1 MSNRSHAT
9 QERILAAAE
18 TLILGRGFSSTG
30 IDEIVDAAAITKSG
44 FFYHYSD
51 KNEMA
56 RALVKRYLE
65 KDNQVFTDLFA
76 RADSL
81 SEDPLQK
88 LLIFLHL
95 FAETMAKMEMTHPGC
110 LVVTFTY
117 ERYQADEQVAD
128 MVRQGVLHW
137 RELIADRLETI
148 AQVYPPRLAVDL
160 EELADMFTTVVE
172 GGILLTRVFDHNKHL
187 GKQVLLYRNFLR
199 MIFSPDA
206 NH

>member
-30 IDEIVDAAAITKSG
+30 IEEIVDAAAITKSG
-44 FFYHYSD
+44 FFYHYAD

-56 RALVKRYLE
+56 RALVKRYLA

-76 RADSL
+76 RADTL
-81 SEDPLQK
+81 TEDPLQR

-117 ERYQADEQVAD
+117 ERYQADEQVAEL
-128 MVRQGVLHW
+128 VRQGVLHW

-172 GGILLTRVFDHNKHL
+172 GGILLTRVFDQNKHL

-199 MIFSPDA
+199 MIFSPDP
-206 NH
+206 NR